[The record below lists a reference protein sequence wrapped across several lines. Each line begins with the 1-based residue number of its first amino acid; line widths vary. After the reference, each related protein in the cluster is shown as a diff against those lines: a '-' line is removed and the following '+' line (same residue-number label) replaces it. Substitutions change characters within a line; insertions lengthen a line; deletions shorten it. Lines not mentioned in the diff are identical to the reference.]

1 MKHFPITF
9 LLFPPTAF
17 NQLAP
22 DDLFF
27 LLKMSLSHASSI
39 SSTTSAEHTSLPWE
53 IQRRN
58 DAAHARQYVAYQ
70 AGRADP
76 SSAYR
81 PNRTDKNLALTEYNI
96 TLADLNNSFR
106 PPRPTFPDHS
116 VGGFWSEKAWNAFVV
131 TGGRFEVGQGL
142 EIKDQDFWVE
152 GWGGCGSDFV
162 ALRIRREGA
171 RGLLVVPDSFS
182 WRCPRHY
189 SCLAFLLRF
198 LGLASSSCQARF
210 GLPPVSPFNPYP
222 SMTQLSRSHSILSLH
237 VTQSSTAQP
246 STTTFTASSAET
258 NVSFFDF

>member
-1 MKHFPITF
+1 
-9 LLFPPTAF
+9 
-17 NQLAP
+17 
-22 DDLFF
+22 
-27 LLKMSLSHASSI
+27 MSLSHV
-39 SSTTSAEHTSLPWE
+39 SSTSSTISADHAPLPWE

-76 SSAYR
+76 SSDYR
-81 PNRTDKNLALTEYNI
+81 PNRTDKNLALTEYSI

-171 RGLLVVPDSFS
+171 KGLLVVPDSFS

-189 SCLAFLLRF
+189 SYLASLLRF
-198 LGLASSSCQARF
+198 LGLASSSCRARF
-210 GLPPVSPFNPYP
+210 GLPPVSPFNIYP
-222 SMTQLSRSHSILSLH
+222 STTQLSRSHSILSSY
-237 VTQSSTAQP
+237 VTQSSTTQP